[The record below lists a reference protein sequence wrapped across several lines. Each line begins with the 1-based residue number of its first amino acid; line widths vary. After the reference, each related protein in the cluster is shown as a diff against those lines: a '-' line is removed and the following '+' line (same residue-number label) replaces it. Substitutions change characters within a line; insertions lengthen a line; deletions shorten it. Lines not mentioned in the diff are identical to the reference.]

1 MTETLT
7 FWEAATWFVY
17 GMGAVMFP
25 TLAAVGWTMYREAK
39 KPPRKPA
46 DPEEMRQVAAD
57 LARLSRTIARMAE
70 TEEPAAK
77 EEARA
82 SA

>member
-1 MTETLT
+1 MTDA
-7 FWEAATWFVY
+7 FWEAFKWFTY

-25 TLAAVGWTMYREAK
+25 VLAVLGWTLYREAR

-46 DPEEMRQVAAD
+46 SPEEMRQVAAD

-70 TEEPAAK
+70 TEEPTAK

-82 SA
+82 NA